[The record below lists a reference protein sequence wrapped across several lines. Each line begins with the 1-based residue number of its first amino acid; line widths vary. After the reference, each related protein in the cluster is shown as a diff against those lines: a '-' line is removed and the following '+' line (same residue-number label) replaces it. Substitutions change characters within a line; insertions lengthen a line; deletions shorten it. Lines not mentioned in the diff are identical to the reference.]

1 MTRLPL
7 NLALIFTLAVLAT
20 PATAATRPAPA
31 KPASAKP
38 ALVPATVS
46 AEDLMR
52 QAQDASAKGDKDLAL
67 RLAQAAIVADPAK
80 PQTYDLLGDLYAAEG
95 QGDFAGF
102 YYGEALSIDPSD
114 PAAAKGTAGLAR
126 GNDQRAAEATP
137 PAQ

>member
-1 MTRLPL
+1 MTRLPVIFAM
-7 NLALIFTLAVLAT
+7 ALLAT
-20 PATAATRPAPA
+20 PAFAVTRPAPA
-31 KPASAKP
+31 KPASTKP
-38 ALVPATVS
+38 APVPATVS

-52 QAQDASAKGDKDLAL
+52 QAQDASIKGDKDLAL

-114 PAAAKGTAGLAR
+114 AAAAKGTAGLAR

>member
-7 NLALIFTLAVLAT
+7 IFAVSLLALPAV
-20 PATAATRPAPA
+20 AATRPAPA
-31 KPASAKP
+31 KLAPAKP
-38 ALVPATVS
+38 GPAPGTVS
-46 AEDLMR
+46 AGDLMR

-95 QGDFAGF
+95 QGDFASF

-114 PAAAKGTAGLAR
+114 AAAARGTAELDR
-126 GNDQRAAEATP
+126 GN
-137 PAQ
+137 